1 MPTVAEVA
9 KVWVNPPA
17 EYGPEPYFGMN
28 GPVTIE
34 SLAHDLDTMK
44 SLGFHAVTAQAGG
57 GMTTTYLS
65 PEYFAFF
72 KQFALEA
79 KKRDMKVWIVDDIGY
94 PSGFAGGIFAK
105 DHHDLS
111 MQALS
116 LGQRFPVKAGETLN
130 QTVSANAV
138 AAIAT
143 SASGERVAVP
153 INNGAISWTAPAGS
167 DYTVAVVEHVFR
179 TSPTKSDTN
188 PTHAKDS
195 TQPLEDYLNPAATA
209 AYLEATHNGYYR
221 AMPELFGT
229 TILGFRG
236 DEPDYSI
243 AGLPWTPAFFDTF
256 QKVKG
261 YDIRPYL
268 AAILSSQG
276 GGGRPRPA
284 PGAAPR
290 RPDDHAYRAP
300 QTHRRRTSRQGRL
313 LRRLLPDVPR
323 RLLQTAGHLV
333 R

>member
-1 MPTVAEVA
+1 MKDLFATKLDRRSRLGAACVTGLVACGLSLPAQPPSAPTSTDSGGHPFQKIQMPTAAEVA
-9 KVWVNPPA
+9 KAWVNPPA

-28 GPVTIE
+28 GPVPIE

-44 SLGFHAVTAQAGG
+44 ALGFHAVTAQAGG

-105 DHHDLS
+105 DKQLS
-111 MQALS
+111 RQALTMA
-116 LGQRFPVKAGETLN
+116 QRLPVKAGETLT
-130 QTVSANAV
+130 QAVSPNAV
-138 AAIAT
+138 AAVATTASDERIAI
-143 SASGERVAVP
+143 P
-153 INNGAISWTAPAGS
+153 IKDDSISWTSPAGS
-167 DYTVAVVEHVFR
+167 DSTVSVVEHVFR

-188 PTHAKDS
+188 PAHAKDS
-195 TQPLEDYLNPAATA
+195 SQPLEDYLNPEATA
-209 AYLEATHNGYYR
+209 AYLEATHNGYYK

-243 AGLPWTPAFFDTF
+243 SGLPWTPTFFDTF

-261 YDIRPYL
+261 YDIR
-268 AAILSSQG
+268 SEE
-276 GGGRPRPA
+276 
-284 PGAAPR
+284 R
-290 RPDDHAYRAP
+290 RVCCRSGERRA
-300 QTHRRRTSRQGRL
+300 
-313 LRRLLPDVPR
+313 
-323 RLLQTAGHLV
+323 
-333 R
+333 